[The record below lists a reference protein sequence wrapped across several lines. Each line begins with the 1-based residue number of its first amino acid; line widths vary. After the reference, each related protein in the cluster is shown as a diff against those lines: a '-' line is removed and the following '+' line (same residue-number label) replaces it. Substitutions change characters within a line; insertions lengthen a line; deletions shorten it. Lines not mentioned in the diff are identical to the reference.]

1 MIEFLDPDSSTH
13 LGSAL
18 WNKICTER
26 RLCVILKAIL
36 CPWKSRWVFIL
47 VLFWVFCFKHQTL
60 ANAHFPLSHYII
72 LVANIYL
79 MFTLCRCPAKHF
91 TAHFFCQTA
100 LRGSINTIS
109 PICQCRLWSIERLVK
124 LPKVTELGSD
134 GSGFEFGSVWL
145 QQAASLRE
153 VRHTFGQSFS
163 GELRSVCCGPDTI
176 LGAWDSATN
185 GTISAL
191 VELT

>member
-60 ANAHFPLSHYII
+60 ANAVSPESSQEKKSSVGEGSII
-72 LVANIYL
+72 LNFL
-79 MFTLCRCPAKHF
+79 MSVLYGIPAITVTLGTSGKDP
-91 TAHFFCQTA
+91 TATEHLPVDSGHPRRSRKISHPKGPTAQQGQTQWEDRA
-100 LRGSINTIS
+100 CSS
-109 PICQCRLWSIERLVK
+109 SFLWQGIRSQGAAWNGEVVLIPE
-124 LPKVTELGSD
+124 PLG
-134 GSGFEFGSVWL
+134 
-145 QQAASLRE
+145 
-153 VRHTFGQSFS
+153 
-163 GELRSVCCGPDTI
+163 
-176 LGAWDSATN
+176 
-185 GTISAL
+185 
-191 VELT
+191 